1 MSALE
6 ESLKKVYRLVG
17 PRKTTIAAD
26 LAALAKKATQPAM
39 PQGPRLI
46 DGSPLPEGM
55 VPGPTRT
62 MEYRDANQN
71 GIEDRDEGIY
81 LPKDLVPES
90 SIPQMTEAQKEYQRR
105 FFATPPEGGFQ
116 SNMPTMPRI
125 PTDKDP
131 LDEID
136 EETRQK
142 LQDLLGKAGQKAQAP
157 LAGLAEQLAMAG
169 EGEDTAL
176 AHLRPGEIVIPPEFM
191 DDASFESALEKKFEQ
206 FNINP
211 EEAVVGAGIA
221 SLNPQTGLEQFG
233 FFKKLGKKLKK
244 VVKKVAPIAAFIPGV
259 GTALG
264 GVLGGIGGL
273 ATKIPGIGGALG
285 SIGSTVAGGIAK
297 LGIPGISSIAGG
309 TAGGFGGI
317 LPGLQNP
324 LAGGMFGKTGS
335 VFAGGP
341 EAGKGLANRIGF
353 GSGTPQQVAKAALNS
368 LTETQIAEM
377 DPADLEQLKTTA
389 AGGNSIF
396 NRILGGNQQQSTS
409 TGGGFLSGLS
419 DFGKTAGI
427 GALAAGLGKLAYE
440 DAKKQTG
447 VPLTPLTT
455 MSPTGRYN
463 IEAEIARRTGQPTP
477 NPVEFGLLPEGT
489 IPELSGGKPK
499 GMMYGG
505 PVEDLT
511 GGMAMGM
518 QEGGSVQSTQEVI
531 EEAMEIV
538 QLAEQEPAIKDTP
551 EYQEA
556 LNVLQRQ
563 MLTAAVMG
571 KGPAMGGIKP
581 IGNPLVGPSSGVAS
595 AVGHLANKKLKM
607 RMGRGLK
614 AAQDKA
620 EGIASFGPNL
630 PMGMGMMYGGPV
642 MAYAQGGAVALQ
654 EGGGID
660 SLSQDKISKYLDELS
675 QKKQDMFFHNKFPTT
690 LVNKQKF
697 KTAKENYDNAV
708 RYVTPENLAK
718 YEEGGMDAI
727 SSKAA
732 KKSLKKYL
740 NFINAKKMSEGGSM
754 NPVEFPRMDGDI
766 NGPGTETSDDI
777 PAMLSDGEFVMTGQA
792 VRGAGSYDMQKDNKG
807 IISLIPSFNENR
819 ERGMDLMY
827 KMMDTFAGEAKPS

>member
-6 ESLKKVYRLVG
+6 DSLRKVYKL
-17 PRKTTIAAD
+17 PQ
-26 LAALAKKATQPAM
+26 AK
-39 PQGPRLI
+39 PRLM

-62 MEYRDANQN
+62 LEYRDANQN
-71 GIEDRDEGIY
+71 GIEDRSEGIY
-81 LPKDLVPES
+81 LPKDLVPAS

-105 FFATPPEGGFQ
+105 FFVTPPEGGFR
-116 SNMPTMPRI
+116 NMDPEFGRDFPRAMPSD
-125 PTDKDP
+125 TDP
-131 LDEID
+131 LDDMD
-136 EETRQK
+136 EETKQR
-142 LQDLLGKAGQKAQAP
+142 LQDLLGKSEQKALAP
-157 LAGLAEQLAMAG
+157 LAPIAEQLAMAG

-191 DDASFESALEKKFEQ
+191 DDAGFESALEKKFKE

-317 LPGLQNP
+317 ADALTTRSGL
-324 LAGGMFGKTGS
+324 LGGGMFGKTGS
-335 VFAGGP
+335 MYAGGP
-341 EAGKGLANRIGF
+341 EAGKGLANRLGL
-353 GSGTPQQVAKAALNS
+353 GSGTPQQIAKSTLDS
-368 LTETQIAEM
+368 LTEAQMEAM
-377 DPADLEQLKTTA
+377 DPTELEQLKTTA

-396 NRILGGNQQQSTS
+396 NRIFGGNQQQDKSTA
-409 TGGGFLSGLS
+409 GGFLSGLS

-463 IEAEIARRTGQPTP
+463 IEAEIARRMGQQAP
-477 NPVEFGLLPEGT
+477 NPVEFGLLPKGT

-511 GGMAMGM
+511 GGMAVGM
-518 QEGGSVQSTQEVI
+518 QEGGSVESTQEVI
-531 EEAMEIV
+531 EE
-538 QLAEQEPAIKDTP
+538 L
-551 EYQEA
+551 
-556 LNVLQRQ
+556 
-563 MLTAAVMG
+563 
-571 KGPAMGGIKP
+571 
-581 IGNPLVGPSSGVAS
+581 
-595 AVGHLANKKLKM
+595 LKM
-607 RMGRGLK
+607 
-614 AAQDKA
+614 
-620 EGIASFGPNL
+620 
-630 PMGMGMMYGGPV
+630 
-642 MAYAQGGAVALQ
+642 
-654 EGGGID
+654 
-660 SLSQDKISKYLDELS
+660 
-675 QKKQDMFFHNKFPTT
+675 
-690 LVNKQKF
+690 
-697 KTAKENYDNAV
+697 
-708 RYVTPENLAK
+708 
-718 YEEGGMDAI
+718 
-727 SSKAA
+727 SSIQRWQ
-732 KKSLKKYL
+732 YH
-740 NFINAKKMSEGGSM
+740 
-754 NPVEFPRMDGDI
+754 
-766 NGPGTETSDDI
+766 
-777 PAMLSDGEFVMTGQA
+777 Q
-792 VRGAGSYDMQKDNKG
+792 
-807 IISLIPSFNENR
+807 
-819 ERGMDLMY
+819 
-827 KMMDTFAGEAKPS
+827 

>member
-1 MSALE
+1 MINELLRKRILGLTGDAATLPPESMQQAEMLKALQE
-6 ESLKKVYRLVG
+6 GKGAFSNKDMEIIAGLG
-17 PRKTTIAAD
+17 PTGKQQGIPIG
-26 LAALAKKATQPAM
+26 LA

-62 MEYRDANQN
+62 LEFRDANQN
-71 GIEDRDEGIY
+71 GIEDRSEGIY

-90 SIPQMTEAQKEYQRR
+90 SRPQLTEAQKEYQRR
-105 FFATPPEGGFQ
+105 FFVTPPEGGFR
-116 SNMPTMPRI
+116 NMDPGFLKNFPKAMPSD
-125 PTDKDP
+125 TDP
-131 LDEID
+131 LDDMD
-136 EETRQK
+136 EETKQR
-142 LQDLLGKAGQKAQAP
+142 LQDLLGKSEQKAQAP
-157 LAGLAEQLAMAG
+157 LAPIAEQLAMAG

-176 AHLRPGEIVIPPEFM
+176 AHLRPGEVVIPPEFM
-191 DDASFESALEKKFEQ
+191 EDAKFESALEKKFKE

-233 FFKKLGKKLKK
+233 FFKKVFKGIKK

-309 TAGGFGGI
+309 TAGGFSGI

-341 EAGKGLANRIGF
+341 EAGKGLANRLGF
-353 GSGTPQQVAKAALNS
+353 GSGTPQQVAKAALDS

-419 DFGKTAGI
+419 DLGKTAGI

-477 NPVEFGLLPEGT
+477 NPVEFGLLPANT
-489 IPELSGGKPK
+489 FPELSGGKPK

-505 PVEDLT
+505 AVEDLT
-511 GGMAMGM
+511 GSMAMGM

-531 EEAMEIV
+531 EEAMEV
-538 QLAEQEPAIKDTP
+538 VRLAEQEPAIKDTP

-556 LNVLQRQ
+556 LNILQRQ

-581 IGNPLVGPSSGVAS
+581 LRNPLAGPASGVAS
-595 AVGHLANKKLKM
+595 AVGSLANTKLKM
-607 RMGRGLK
+607 RMGRAAK
-614 AAQDKA
+614 AAQDA
-620 EGIASFGPNL
+620 VEGIGAFGPNL
-630 PMGMGMMYGGPV
+630 PIEKMYGGPV

-654 EGGGID
+654 EGGELD
-660 SLSQDKISKYLDELS
+660 PSQ
-675 QKKQDMFFHNKFPTT
+675 
-690 LVNKQKF
+690 
-697 KTAKENYDNAV
+697 
-708 RYVTPENLAK
+708 
-718 YEEGGMDAI
+718 
-727 SSKAA
+727 
-732 KKSLKKYL
+732 
-740 NFINAKKMSEGGSM
+740 
-754 NPVEFPRMDGDI
+754 FPRMDGDI

-777 PAMLSDGEFVMTGQA
+777 PAMLSDGEFVMTGRA
-792 VRGAGSYDMQKDNKG
+792 VRGAGSYEMQKDNKG
-807 IISLIPSFNENR
+807 IISLIPSFNEDR